1 MSHPRKKG
9 GQRKDHK
16 NARMHE
22 AEAER
27 KAAAHQPNP
36 STDQEDIVGYKSG
49 SHGDDNRQP
58 RPDQR

>member
-22 AEAER
+22 GEAFR
-27 KAAAHQPNP
+27 KAMAHEPKV
-36 STDQEDIVGYKSG
+36 STDQKDIVSYKSG
-49 SHGDDNRQP
+49 SQGDDNRQP
-58 RPDQR
+58 RPNQG